1 MRRSLSLAI
10 LLPMLLSL
18 LGMAAA
24 QQSLVVNGV
33 VVPGATSNLVPGVAY
48 APATDLARALGADLS
63 IDTGM
68 GRVTLSLGAAI
79 VQVALVDEVGRA
91 NAVTPAIHRDGSSR
105 PGPAAVYDGLEPY
118 LPVKGVGEAFGGMV
132 SFLADSNTVALV
144 LPRPSLG
151 MRSEGFGASQR
162 LVFSLS
168 APGRVSS
175 FEHPNGV
182 LELRFDRADPLASV
196 SLDGDAFVRASL
208 ASVRGTA
215 EARVQLEPGMTA
227 RILTL
232 PNGVGTE
239 VVVAFGAA
247 PPPEVVAVTQGRR
260 LVLDAGPVPMGL
272 DLAGGED
279 ELVRGFVDA
288 LAQGL
293 SSSGMDVSRTRPGP
307 SPVPLSERAAMG
319 AGADAFVS
327 IQLGT
332 LPPGTVRL
340 YVLDDASGALDLDQ
354 AIRWNAEAAL
364 NRPETDA
371 VRRAILLRLVPRLDL
386 GRRMAETLAVALP
399 NAGLT
404 AGAVR
409 GAPLAVLMGAAGR
422 GLLIEMSAHDMRD
435 PGTSLALA
443 TALATALAGLP

>member
-1 MRRSLSLAI
+1 MSRLLRLPLAAV
-10 LLPMLLSL
+10 LLLGLLSV
-18 LGMAAA
+18 AAA

-33 VVPGATSNLVPGVAY
+33 AVPGATSTLVPGVAY
-48 APATDLARALGADLS
+48 APAADLARALGAELS
-63 IDTGM
+63 VDTGM

-79 VQVALVDEVGRA
+79 VQVALVDEVAGA
-91 NAVTPAIHRDGSSR
+91 NAVTSAVHRDGAPR
-105 PGPAAVYDGLEPY
+105 PGPAAVYSGVEPF
-118 LPVKGVGEAFGGMV
+118 LPVKAVGEAFGGMV
-132 SFLADSNTVALV
+132 SFLADTNTVALV

-151 MRSEGFGASQR
+151 MRTEGSGASQR
-162 LVFSLS
+162 LVFTLS

-175 FEHPNGV
+175 FEHANGV
-182 LELRFDRADPLASV
+182 LELRFDRADPLAAIA
-196 SLDGDAFVRASL
+196 LDGDAFIRASL

-227 RILTL
+227 RVLTL
-232 PNGVGTE
+232 PNGAGTE

-247 PPPEVVAVTQGRR
+247 PAPEVVAVSQGRR
-260 LVLDAGPVPMGL
+260 LVLDAGPVPAGL
-272 DLAGGED
+272 DLGGGED

-288 LAQGL
+288 LAQSL
-293 SSSGMDVSRTRPGP
+293 SSSGMDVGRTRPGP

-319 AGADAFVS
+319 VGADAFVS
-327 IQLGT
+327 IQLGS
-332 LPPGTVRL
+332 LPAGTVRVF
-340 YVLDDASGALDLDQ
+340 VLEDAAGALDLDQ

-386 GRRMAETLAVALP
+386 GRRMGESLVTALP
-399 NAGLT
+399 NVGFT

-422 GLLIEMSAHDMRD
+422 GLLIEMSAQDMRD

-443 TALATALAGLP
+443 SALATALAGLP